1 MSISKFEGEKEKVLD
16 FKKISAIVQKN
27 FIVMTR
33 DRVRLLP
40 LILFPVLMILIFGY
54 TSGNIPKHISTAVVP
69 YDNSFM
75 SQAIQQEIANNQVFS
90 VRYVVGTEGEAKKLL
105 DSGKVRVIIEIPPNL
120 EHDINNAVPTGI
132 TVIVDESD
140 ASVAATSKQTLN
152 AIVNKIAAGMSLQ
165 KITGLQQ
172 SVGAAAAKLQTY
184 TSQQINQ
191 YGQIASAT
199 VSGESALAKA
209 RGLTDGLANNL
220 IDSLMLPTLIIP
232 SISSDK
238 DRYMTANNTFVSEPA
253 GSAQIK
259 AEIAILRQSGSL
271 IGAAAG
277 NVHAASVMAK
287 QQDANVRSLQ
297 DAQAFNQNVLDP
309 IRAIQVFTRY
319 DANSILRP
327 LIYEEKPAYGT
338 GKRAIDFLIP
348 SIIALTIFQ
357 GAVMGMGRAIAGEKR
372 EGSLTRVFLT
382 PTSNATII
390 IGTLLFYIL
399 FEMFRSTFLIIVSM
413 VFFHISIEGSLL
425 AIGLILII
433 YAGVSTAMGM
443 ILSSMVRTEQ
453 QFMAMA
459 MLISMPSLFL
469 SGVLFPLQ
477 AMPKVMQI
485 LAQFLPVTYAGE
497 ALRGVMIKGFS
508 VGMIAYPLFI
518 LFVFLVFA
526 VALVFTVFKREI
538 E

>member
-1 MSISKFEGEKEKVLD
+1 MSISKFEGEKEKLLD

-40 LILFPVLMILIFGY
+40 LVLFPVLMILIFGY

-69 YDNSFM
+69 YDNSLL

-105 DSGKVRVIIEIPPNL
+105 DSGKVRVIIELPPNL
-120 EHDINNAVPTGI
+120 ENDINNAVPTGI

-165 KITGLQQ
+165 KITSLQQ

-191 YGQIASAT
+191 YGQIAAKT
-199 VSGESALAKA
+199 VSSESALAKA
-209 RGLTDGLANNL
+209 KGLTDGLANNL

-259 AEIAILRQSGSL
+259 AEIAVLQQSSNL
-271 IGAAAG
+271 IGAAAE
-277 NVHAASVMAK
+277 NVHAASVIAK

-297 DAQAFNQNVLDP
+297 DAQAFDQNVLDP

-327 LIYEEKPAYGT
+327 LVYEEKPAYGT

-399 FEMFRSTFLIIVSM
+399 FEMFRSTFLIIVSI

-425 AIGLILII
+425 AIGLILVI

-443 ILSSMVRTEQ
+443 ILSSMVKTEQ
-453 QFMAMA
+453 QFMATA
-459 MLISMPSLFL
+459 MLISMPSMFL

-508 VGMIAYPLFI
+508 IGMIAYPLFI
-518 LFVFLVFA
+518 LLIFLVLA
-526 VALVFTVFKREI
+526 VSLVFTVFKREI